1 MLHIEESYRDNTF
14 TTFCVEGLSVKEMNA
29 VLNAEST
36 GQDQRDVLVNVMG
49 KHENDTRYGGN
60 IAEAWR
66 NGYGI
71 YGIRHVGGH
80 LFVQVGNS
88 CD

>member
-1 MLHIEESYRDNTF
+1 MLHIEKSYSDNYF
-14 TTFCVEGLSVKEMNA
+14 DTFCVEGLSVKEINEILDA
-29 VLNAEST
+29 SDNGL
-36 GQDQRDVLVNVMG
+36 DRRDVLVKVMNQ
-49 KHENDTRYGGN
+49 HDNDSRYGKN
-60 IAEAWR
+60 IAEGWR